1 MEYPVEGFA
10 LDLPAG
16 YRVHDVTVS
25 FITGMPD
32 RGPSPSLIVQ
42 SKPARPGLTLET
54 AAAETLAELLQ
65 TIPGMA
71 QGSKGELTFDDGGKG
86 ILLSYS
92 MPSGRGEL
100 RQYFALRLVNGRLCT
115 ATLTAPVAGLSEAAA
130 KAMIACLKSI
140 KPKK

>member
-1 MEYPVEGFA
+1 MEYPLEGFK
-10 LDLPAG
+10 LDLPQG

-42 SKPARPGLTLET
+42 SKPAVPGATLET
-54 AAAETLAELLQ
+54 VAAEILGELLQ

-71 QGSKGELTFDDGGKG
+71 QGSKGALDFDDGGKG
-86 ILLSYS
+86 MLLSYS

-100 RQYFALRLVNGRLCT
+100 RQYFALRLANGRVCT
-115 ATLTAPVAGLSEAAA
+115 ATLTAPVAGLNEASA
-130 KAMIACLKSI
+130 KAIISCLKSI
-140 KPKK
+140 RPK